1 MMKFPFVIVYICNAN
16 CRQLD
21 ESVVDC
27 TNFNSLQLIVAMDVI
42 ENASVNSD
50 DGKDDAEQ
58 RNCCKFVDKLHTD
71 IDDSAWV
78 RGIIY

>member
-1 MMKFPFVIVYICNAN
+1 MPTVASWM
-16 CRQLD
+16 
-21 ESVVDC
+21 SVSSIAQ
-27 TNFNSLQLIVAMDVI
+27 NFNSLQLIVAINVI

-71 IDDSAWV
+71 IHDSAWV
-78 RGIIY
+78 REE